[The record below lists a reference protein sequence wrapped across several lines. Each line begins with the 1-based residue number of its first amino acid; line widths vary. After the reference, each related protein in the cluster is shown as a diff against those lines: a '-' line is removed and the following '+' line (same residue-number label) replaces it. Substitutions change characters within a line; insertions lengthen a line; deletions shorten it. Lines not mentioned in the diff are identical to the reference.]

1 MAINLL
7 FLLSFHRPFRSSP
20 QTLMGLQTTA
30 WKPLAFDILWP
41 SGPHC
46 RLPCSLWGLLYL
58 CKVSKTLPDGAG
70 GGQSSSWPLFG
81 QVCGGCQCKAMADQ
95 DPALQLLAPSPDH
108 EQCYSQLRA
117 GEQSHL
123 QNTSSAVT
131 PESQTPAQQNG
142 TLIAVAVTHLG
153 VTYGSLGPR
162 DSAPHWTCCARLF
175 APLLVA
181 VQLHFLAFHI
191 FHMQQPSFHLS
202 KSTLGR
208 LSVFSA
214 FSSLW
219 CPLRLQAE
227 GNTISIT
234 VSFLAG

>member
-123 QNTSSAVT
+123 QNTLSAVT

-153 VTYGSLGPR
+153 VTWFSWAKGLC
-162 DSAPHWTCCARLF
+162 SALD
-175 APLLVA
+175 LLCQAICTPVGR
-181 VQLHFLAFHI
+181 
-191 FHMQQPSFHLS
+191 
-202 KSTLGR
+202 STLALFGVPH
-208 LSVFSA
+208 LPHA
-214 FSSLW
+214 ATIFSSKQKYTGKVECLQCLFFSW

-227 GNTISIT
+227 GNTISVT
-234 VSFLAG
+234 VSFLAR